1 MDNNTIVDR
10 INEEERREICDK
22 LEWEGGLEYL
32 LRGSNFPWV
41 KDLQFHTLRLAFVK
55 AAKELDDYIHFEE
68 YLMRD
73 ESDEG

>member
-1 MDNNTIVDR
+1 MDNASTIARMD
-10 INEEERREICDK
+10 EEERVEVCDK

-41 KDLQFHTLRLAFVK
+41 KDAHFHTLRLAFIK
-55 AAKELDDYIHFEE
+55 AAKELDDYIRFEE

-73 ESDEG
+73 DS